1 MISDALA
8 GQFQV
13 IVVLSFDRLF
23 RNLEDSVVYKS
34 LLRRDGIQVVSVME
48 PIDELSPLGFIHEGI
63 IDLFSAYY
71 SINLS
76 TKIKGGLFDAVKNG
90 VWPHRPPIGYI
101 KAGDWIDISEA
112 GALIKRAFN
121 EFATGKYTLGTWS
134 DRAYYQLGIRSPS
147 GGRLRVSDWSR
158 IFRNKFYIGVLQ
170 WSGIEAHG
178 RHEPLVDD
186 AVFETVQRVLLANN
200 ANKRPKVYR
209 FYLLRGLVWSVDADG
224 VMSGVIGKEYRYY
237 RSRRKTP
244 TGKRHHVR
252 ADLLESKI
260 DEALQ
265 SVVLDITSSDTL
277 SSELDEAMLLAL
289 RVSPNVGVLY
299 RHLNTDEQRQALLK
313 LVVNRYGFQIS
324 GHNIVSVDVKP
335 PFCYAVDGLVNNRVG
350 LTRVE
355 PTPTYFYLVGVT

>member
-1 MISDALA
+1 MVSDALA

-13 IVVLSFDRLF
+13 ILVLSFDRLF
-23 RNLEDSVVYKS
+23 RNMEDSVVYKS

-48 PIDELSPLGFIHEGI
+48 PVDSNPMGFIHEGI

-76 TKIKGGLFDAVKNG
+76 TKIKSGLLDAVKNG
-90 VWPHRPPIGYI
+90 VWPHRPPIGYH
-101 KAGDWIDISEA
+101 KAGDWVAVSEA
-112 GALIKRAFN
+112 GAMIARAFN
-121 EFATGKYTLGTWS
+121 EFATGKYTLDTWA
-134 DRAYYQLGIRSPS
+134 DRAYELGIRSPS
-147 GGRLRVSDWSR
+147 GGRLRGASWSR
-158 IFRNKFYIGVLQ
+158 IFRNKFYIGTLQ

-178 RHEPLVDD
+178 RHEPLIDD
-186 AVFETVQRVLLANN
+186 AVFETVQHVLLANN

-209 FYLLRGLVWSVDADG
+209 FYLLRGLVWSIDAGG
-224 VMSGVIGKEYRYY
+224 VMSGVIGKGYRYY
-237 RSRRKTP
+237 RSRKPTP

-265 SVVLDITSSDTL
+265 SVVVDITSFDTL

-299 RHLNTDEQRQALLK
+299 HHLSTDEQRQALLK
-313 LVVNRYGFQIS
+313 LVVNRYGFKVS
-324 GHNIVSVDVKP
+324 GDDIVSVDVKP
-335 PFCYAVDGLVNNRVG
+335 PFCHICHMIEVSKQMSGVDGSR
-350 LTRVE
+350 T
-355 PTPTYFYLVGVT
+355 TFFLVGVDAW